1 MDKKDIYEHLASI
14 YLDASS
20 KKKKKSRRYPEF
32 LKGALSL
39 VLVVGIALVL
49 FKGIHK
55 NANSSETA
63 LVFVPDVAKINY
75 HFDPARK
82 ETFTIDLNNLNMGRF
97 KTVAFSVKK
106 VNYANNVFLRVEFTN
121 IFQEKSEVYVKDLPD
136 KWQDF
141 RIDLSRFKNISD
153 WSDMSEL
160 AFVVEEWN
168 TQGKKG
174 VVYIHNVRIL
184 R

>member
-20 KKKKKSRRYPEF
+20 KRKKKSRGYPGF
-32 LKGALSL
+32 LKGALSFIL
-39 VLVVGIALVL
+39 VAGVALIL

-55 NANSSETA
+55 TANDSETA
-63 LVFVPDVAKINY
+63 LVFVPDAAKINY

-82 ETFTIDLNNLNMGRF
+82 ETFTIALNKLDMGRF
-97 KTVAFSVKK
+97 RAVAFSAKK
-106 VNYANNVFLRVEFTN
+106 VNYANNIFLRIEFTN
-121 IFQEKSEVYVKDLPD
+121 VFQEKSEIYLKDISS
-136 KWQDF
+136 KWQDY
-141 RIDLSRFKNISD
+141 RIDLSKFKNISD
-153 WSDMSEL
+153 WSSMSEL

-168 TQGKKG
+168 AQGKKG

-184 R
+184 K